1 MIFSAGVFF
10 DQRYTES
17 KYALEYPPVNKEF
30 QRYFRWKKQL
40 LELENQA
47 DQLRNEG
54 KYQEAIEKLKAALEI
69 DENFVRGHLGLSV
82 LYHHAQDYEKS
93 CYHGEK
99 AVEIEPNDTFN
110 LSALSVTY
118 QRAFEGTRDPI
129 FIQKAEESM
138 ARSRG
143 M

>member
-1 MIFSAGVFF
+1 M
-10 DQRYTES
+10 D
-17 KYALEYPPVNKEF
+17 
-30 QRYFRWKKQL
+30 KQL
-40 LELENQA
+40 LELEKQA
-47 DQLRNEG
+47 DELRGEG

-93 CYHGEK
+93 CHHGEK
-99 AVEIEPNDTFN
+99 AVEIEPGDTFN

-129 FIQKAEESM
+129 YIQKAEEAM

>member
-1 MIFSAGVFF
+1 M
-10 DQRYTES
+10 D
-17 KYALEYPPVNKEF
+17 N
-30 QRYFRWKKQL
+30 QL

-47 DQLRNEG
+47 DQLRMDG
-54 KYQEAIEKLKAALEI
+54 KYDEAIAKLKQALEI
-69 DENFVRGHLGLSV
+69 DDNFVRGHLGLSV
-82 LYHHAQDYEKS
+82 LYHHVGDYEKS
-93 CYHGEK
+93 CYHGER
-99 AVEIEPNDTFN
+99 AVEIEPGDTFN

-129 FIQKAEESM
+129 YIQKAEEAM

>member
-1 MIFSAGVFF
+1 M
-10 DQRYTES
+10 D
-17 KYALEYPPVNKEF
+17 
-30 QRYFRWKKQL
+30 KQL

-54 KYQEAIEKLKAALEI
+54 KYEDAIAKMSEAIAI
-69 DENFVRGHLGLSV
+69 DENFVRGHLALSV

-99 AVEIEPNDTFN
+99 AVEIEPGDTFN

-118 QRAFEGTRDPI
+118 QRAFEGTRDQI
-129 FIQKAEESM
+129 YIQKAEEAM

-143 M
+143 G